1 MEDSMDI
8 FSDFSKGIGEM
19 TVEERH
25 TKRLVMEE
33 RIYTILKDKYL
44 NYFRDWWLT
53 YDVPKVSDRCIVIVE
68 RRIHP
73 NLEFILYNAAYFAR
87 DWSIVIVC
95 SDINIDYIRSLLK
108 HNLVSVHLIP
118 MFKGNPE
125 PDIGKTEY
133 NELLQSSKFYEA
145 LPSENLLMMEMD
157 TYLRKP
163 IPSELLRY
171 DYVAAPYGWDT
182 STSGG
187 GLSFRK
193 RSAMLE
199 ICSKYN
205 ERLHA
210 QDIYALNG
218 MKALG
223 YSIPPFEEGVTYFC
237 ESSLYHD
244 PIGFHQ
250 WWTFFSITIQEDD
263 YFYTQYM
270 SLEI

>member
-1 MEDSMDI
+1 MEDSMSI
-8 FSDFSKGIGEM
+8 FNDFSKYNEEM
-19 TVEERH
+19 SLEEKH
-25 TKRLVMEE
+25 KKRLVMEE

-44 NYFRDWWLT
+44 NYFRDWWVT
-53 YDVPKVSDRCIVIVE
+53 YHVPKISDKCIVIVE

-95 SDINIDYIRSLLK
+95 SDINIDYIRGLLK
-108 HNLVSVHLIP
+108 HNLDSVHLIP
-118 MFKGNPE
+118 MFQGNPAA
-125 PDIGKTEY
+125 DVGKNEY
-133 NELLQSSKFYEA
+133 NYLLQSYEFYDA

-163 IPSELLRY
+163 IPSEILKY
-171 DYVAAPYGWDT
+171 DYVAAPYGWDI

-199 ICSKYN
+199 ICSNYN
-205 ERLHA
+205 ELLHA
-210 QDIYALNG
+210 QDIYAIKG

-223 YSIPPFEEGVTYFC
+223 YSIPPFEEESQYFC
-237 ESSLYHD
+237 ESYYYKD
-244 PIGFHQ
+244 PVGFHQ
-250 WWTFFSITIQEDD
+250 WWTFFCVIEQESD
-263 YFYTQYM
+263 YFYRQYM
-270 SLEI
+270 TLEL